1 MSKQANAPEIEREA
15 HLRGLAEE
23 LLFEVNKAGTLFTLS
38 RTADVKEPVIESNL
52 TLAQAEELLKTWKL
66 RGFHGG

>member
-1 MSKQANAPEIEREA
+1 MSEQANISEQEREA
-15 HLRGLAEE
+15 KLRELAGE
-23 LLFEVNKAGTLFTLS
+23 LHFEVSKTGALFTLS

>member
-1 MSKQANAPEIEREA
+1 M
-15 HLRGLAEE
+15 
-23 LLFEVNKAGTLFTLS
+23 AGTLFTLS